1 MVDDAVGNDT
11 QVRGEPPM
19 SACEVAQA
27 AVFAAALKTEITG
40 LQARV
45 EAAEQ
50 RWEQPQFRAS
60 NIELEVPERLAR
72 LRAQLDEATALLDR
86 CSRVARR

>member
-1 MVDDAVGNDT
+1 MVDDAVDGDT
-11 QVRGEPPM
+11 RVCGQPAM

-27 AVFAAALKTEITG
+27 AVFAAALKAEITG

-50 RWEQPQFRAS
+50 RWARRRFRAS
-60 NIELEVPERLAR
+60 GIELEVPERLVR
-72 LRAQLDEATALLDR
+72 LRAQLDEATLLLDR
-86 CSRVARR
+86 CARVARR